1 MKKIFEMFGILLF
14 TGFSF
19 FYTEKVSNII
29 KSKDPIMLKINNIK
43 DSNTKEVIKP
53 VINNDEYI
61 TGLNGCEIDV
71 KKSYEKMKNYGEFKN
86 ELLVMKEVE
95 NREIKDKYI
104 VGGNKLE
111 KKVSFLFIIRDNIDE
126 NIMNYIKN
134 KNIKVN
140 YFIDQDFL
148 ENNTLLIKFMSKE
161 SNIYYLGKDS
171 KYIDRY
177 MLFANNLIQSNSS
190 NMPNY
195 CILEDK
201 NDEYLRVCS
210 DYNMKTIKTDY
221 IKNDIFDNVKKT
233 LKNGAIIAIDS
244 NDYEKIKL
252 SLNYALSRGYN
263 IVSLDEL
270 LSQNNKCKQ

>member
-1 MKKIFEMFGILLF
+1 
-14 TGFSF
+14 
-19 FYTEKVSNII
+19 
-29 KSKDPIMLKINNIK
+29 
-43 DSNTKEVIKP
+43 
-53 VINNDEYI
+53 
-61 TGLNGCEIDV
+61 
-71 KKSYEKMKNYGEFKN
+71 
-86 ELLVMKEVE
+86 
-95 NREIKDKYI
+95 
-104 VGGNKLE
+104 
-111 KKVSFLFIIRDNIDE
+111 
-126 NIMNYIKN
+126 
-134 KNIKVN
+134 
-140 YFIDQDFL
+140 
-148 ENNTLLIKFMSKE
+148 
-161 SNIYYLGKDS
+161 
-171 KYIDRY
+171 
-177 MLFANNLIQSNSS
+177 
-190 NMPNY
+190 MPNY